1 MTFVIFPGLDGTSL
15 LLREFATLA
24 DALVIEYPRDEVLS
38 YDALAMRATGQ
49 LPERPVIIGESF
61 GGALAVLVASRVS
74 ARALVLVNSFILPPL
89 PRALVWL
96 PIATLLRV
104 PPPKFLLA
112 SWMVDGSRERAR
124 LHREAVRSVS
134 REVLASRI
142 RMALSV
148 DVRKELES
156 TTMPLL
162 DLRSRGDRLVG
173 ARSREHVIEARPDA
187 RTADIDGPHAL
198 LFGEPAGAWDAIRR
212 FIC

>member
-15 LLREFATLA
+15 LLREFTALA

-38 YDALAMRATGQ
+38 YDALAARASGQ

-61 GGALAVLVASRVS
+61 GGAIAVLVASRAS
-74 ARALVLVNSFILPPL
+74 AQALVLVNSFIVPPL
-89 PRALVWL
+89 PRALAWL
-96 PIATLLRV
+96 PIATLLRIQ
-104 PPPKFLLA
+104 PPESLLA
-112 SWMVDGSRERAR
+112 WWIADGSRE
-124 LHREAVRSVS
+124 AVSSVS

-156 TTMPLL
+156 TTMPLF

-173 ARSREHVIEARPDA
+173 TRSREHVIKARPDA
-187 RTADIDGPHAL
+187 RTAVIDGPHAL
-198 LFGEPAGAWDAIRR
+198 LFGEPAAAWDAIRR

>member
-38 YDALAMRATGQ
+38 YDALATRAMAQ
-49 LPERPVIIGESF
+49 LPEHPVIVGESF
-61 GGALAVLVASRVS
+61 GGAIAVLVASRVS

-89 PRALVWL
+89 PHALAWL

-104 PPPKFLLA
+104 QPPPSLLA
-112 SWMVDGSRERAR
+112 WRMDGSRERAR
-124 LHREAVRSVS
+124 LHRDAVNSVS

-142 RMALSV
+142 RMALAV
-148 DVRKELES
+148 DVSSKLES

-173 ARSREHVIEARPDA
+173 ARSREAVIKARPDA
-187 RTADIDGPHAL
+187 ATADIDGPHAL
-198 LFGEPAGAWDAIRR
+198 LFGEPAAAWEAIRD

>member
-15 LLREFATLA
+15 LLREFAALA

-38 YDALAMRATGQ
+38 YDALATRAIAQ
-49 LPERPVIIGESF
+49 MPEHPVIIGESF
-61 GGALAVLVASRVS
+61 GGAIAVLVASRVS
-74 ARALVLVNSFILPPL
+74 ARALILVNSFIVPPL
-89 PRALVWL
+89 PRALAWL

-104 PPPKFLLA
+104 QPPESLLA
-112 SWMVDGSRERAR
+112 WWLAGGSRERAR
-124 LHREAVRSVS
+124 LHREAVSSVS

-148 DVRKELES
+148 DVRKELQS

-173 ARSREHVIEARPDA
+173 ARSREAVMNARPDA
-187 RTADIDGPHAL
+187 TTADIDGPHAL
-198 LFGEPAGAWDAIRR
+198 LFSEPQPAREAIRD